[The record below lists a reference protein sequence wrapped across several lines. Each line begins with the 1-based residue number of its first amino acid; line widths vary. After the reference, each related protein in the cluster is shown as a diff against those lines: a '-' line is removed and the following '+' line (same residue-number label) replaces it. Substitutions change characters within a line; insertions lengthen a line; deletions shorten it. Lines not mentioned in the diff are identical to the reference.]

1 MQKYKK
7 FNLIIINIIN
17 NTKKT
22 CTFATMK
29 EENKDITDTL
39 CRITGIRETDA
50 RFGEPFIGAFS
61 AFASQSHEEVL
72 AASYI
77 CSLFLSAIFNKF
89 PTEKLN
95 AFVHYTKEH
104 YKYFSFNCKMYDNI
118 FAQMNENTLKSVPLF
133 DKEGY
138 SVLRHCSKQDIFEA
152 FDFYTNI

>member
-1 MQKYKK
+1 M
-7 FNLIIINIIN
+7 
-17 NTKKT
+17 
-22 CTFATMK
+22 
-29 EENKDITDTL
+29 EENREKISDIF
-39 CRITGIRETDA
+39 CRIAGITGLDA
-50 RFGEPFIGAFS
+50 KFGEPFIKAFGK
-61 AFASQSHEEVL
+61 FRTQGNEEVL
-72 AASYI
+72 VASYT

-104 YKYFSFNCKMYDNI
+104 YRYFSFNCKMYDYI